1 MAGENIELAESWN
14 KLVGRLVEAREIWYN
29 EIKGVSRKEI
39 AFVPRSLGM
48 KVLASSRTSSFS
60 TLLSKL
66 VDYWRGSGG
75 LQAMSVVLPEE
86 TEEEVI
92 EEVIEEVVE
101 EVEDDHE
108 AHVEAHIEMKKA
120 IALED

>member
-1 MAGENIELAESWN
+1 MVGENIELAESWN
-14 KLVGRLVEAREIWYN
+14 KLIGCLVEAREIWYN

-39 AFVPRSLGM
+39 AFVPRSSGI

-75 LQAMSVVLPEE
+75 LQAMAVILPGEN
-86 TEEEVI
+86 EEEDKDLNHDLHVKLH
-92 EEVIEEVVE
+92 EEF
-101 EVEDDHE
+101 
-108 AHVEAHIEMKKA
+108 KA
-120 IALED
+120 AQKSLED